1 MLKRHSQL
9 WLKRLRVKFP
19 PMIRV
24 REIPTRGQ
32 LKLQKTPEESKTRKK
47 EDVAEHY
54 SRKGS
59 TDQIDKLMTNINT
72 LPWL

>member
-1 MLKRHSQL
+1 MLKKHSPL
-9 WLKRLRVKFP
+9 WLRRLRVKFP

-24 REIPTRGQ
+24 REIPTRVQ
-32 LKLQKTPEESKTRKK
+32 LKLQRTQEELKSLKK

-72 LPWL
+72 LSML